1 MTSSHSEDF
10 ILLRAVNDSAHAYAA
25 PGVGHNATFAAEL
38 TAAVTTLAA
47 YLRQPLADG
56 APWYNDLLLPSA
68 SDAIDSGIT
77 TAAEEAVLFAKLF
90 SDPITICQLS
100 PFNEYWTLQALG
112 RMGKHEEAL
121 WVLRKCWGGMI
132 ALGGTMFWE
141 TFAQAP
147 EWISGD
153 WVPAPGAALPTRVPW
168 SWSGTT
174 SLAHPWGAGPA
185 HWMSLELL
193 GVQPT
198 APGFRRFEIKPRL
211 AKSLRAVSG
220 VVPTVHGAFEVSFDL
235 TQREAT
241 VAVPFGGVD
250 GGRIAIPLLPGD
262 VAVRALQING
272 SEWRT
277 VDVDVA
283 GVADAKDD
291 ATRQD
296 RVHWIDASFG
306 PGRHTLRWKLL
317 QDADAAAAA
326 AGPPSPFPPPTYPMT
341 TVGRDNATQGNWRGA
356 YGSQGFQFYHYCASA
371 PGGGGSASTTCAN
384 VKETQTATLS
394 CAGGA
399 NDAIKAITFADFGTP
414 SGVCASSSGSGNFAR
429 DATCTTANFAAV
441 VAAQCVGAKSCTV
454 ECSDYTTLS
463 QQGCT
468 FRKDGAAAVNVT
480 LPIACNRGPK
490 AVKLNAQCTVPATP
504 ACTETRLPPFV
515 RSVTNSYNH
524 GKLLP
529 FNTTV
534 HSVNDPADGRSL
546 QLGAASRSVGKLAGN
561 VVFSID
567 IEVPDVSQQWRL
579 SAYFVDWERQGR
591 SQQVSILNAT
601 ASTYPIAAAAT
612 LLADFGAGAYL
623 TWNVTGSVRIRVSHV
638 GGGPT
643 LAPVNTN
650 YGGADAI
657 VSGIFFDL

>member
-1 MTSSHSEDF
+1 M
-10 ILLRAVNDSAHAYAA
+10 
-25 PGVGHNATFAAEL
+25 
-38 TAAVTTLAA
+38 
-47 YLRQPLADG
+47 
-56 APWYNDLLLPSA
+56 
-68 SDAIDSGIT
+68 
-77 TAAEEAVLFAKLF
+77 FAKLF

-153 WVPAPGAALPTRVPW
+153 WTPAPGAALPTRVPW

-193 GVQPT
+193 GVKPT
-198 APGFRRFEIKPRL
+198 TPGFRHFEIRPRL

-220 VVPTVHGAFEVSFDL
+220 VVPTVHGVFEVSYDL

-250 GGRIAIPLLPGD
+250 AGRIAIPLLPGD

-272 SEWRT
+272 SEWI
-277 VDVDVA
+277 DVDVA
-283 GVADAKDD
+283 PDGVDVA
-291 ATRQD
+291 RQD
-296 RVHWIDASFG
+296 RVHWIEASFG
-306 PGRHTLRWKLL
+306 PGRHMLRWKLL
-317 QDADAAAAA
+317 QDVA
-326 AGPPSPFPPPTYPMT
+326 AGTGDGGELPPLSTSTSTSPFPPPAYPMA
-341 TVGRDNATQGNWRGA
+341 TVGRDNATQGNWRTV
-356 YGSQGFQFYHYCASA
+356 YGKQGFQFYHYCASA
-371 PGGGGSASTTCAN
+371 PGGGGGGGGSASTTCAS

-414 SGVCASSSGSGNFAR
+414 SGACASSSGSGNFAH
-429 DATCTTANFAAV
+429 DPTCMTADFSGV
-441 VAAQCVGAKSCTV
+441 VTAQCVGAKRCTV

-480 LPIACNRGPK
+480 LPIACSRGPK
-490 AVKLNAQCTVPATP
+490 AVKLNAQCVVPVPPTP
-504 ACTETRLPPFV
+504 ACTETRLPSFV
-515 RSVTNSYNH
+515 RTVTNSYNH

-529 FNTTV
+529 FDGTV
-534 HSVNDPADGRSL
+534 HSVNDPADTRSL
-546 QLGAASRSVGKLAGN
+546 QLGVASRSTGKLAGE

-567 IEVPDVSQQWRL
+567 IEVQDLSQQWQL

-591 SQQVSILNAT
+591 SQQVTLM
-601 ASTYPIAAAAT
+601 TYLLDFVLFFFLGGGDSRT
-612 LLADFGAGAYL
+612 LLGCTDPPFNEFNELSEVLPSMVLSVFRSKLPTSSYL
-623 TWNVTGSVRIRVSHV
+623 PH
-638 GGGPT
+638 
-643 LAPVNTN
+643 LC
-650 YGGADAI
+650 
-657 VSGIFFDL
+657 